1 MNALREL
8 EQEVLAQGREW
19 TRQRLEK
26 KLQAQSEE
34 IQALCPKTGQLLKEV
49 RWRDLQ

>member
-8 EQEVLAQGREW
+8 EQEVLAEGREW

-34 IQALCPKTGQLLKEV
+34 ISALCPKTAQG
-49 RWRDLQ
+49 LQDS